1 MSDQTVDVEELRTLV
16 ADVVDVVPE
25 SLTDDARFIEDLQ
38 VDSLIALELAV
49 TLQRRYQVQI
59 AEKDIVG
66 IRTFPDVHR
75 LLTGKTAAR

>member
-1 MSDQTVDVEELRTLV
+1 VSDQTVDVEELRTLV

-49 TLQRRYQVQI
+49 TLQRKYQVQI
-59 AEKDIVG
+59 AEQDIVG
-66 IRTFPDVHR
+66 IQTFPDVHR
-75 LLTGKTAAR
+75 LLAEKTAAR